1 MSKNIVAIILAR
13 GGSKGIKNK
22 NIMKIKN
29 KPLIYWSIKSCLQSR
44 KIDSVWVSS
53 DNNKILSLS
62 KSFGANIIKR
72 PKQISKDNSKSEKA
86 WLHAIKYLSS
96 RSMNFDTVIG
106 VQPTSPVRPKKVFDS
121 ALKQFYK
128 EKLDSLFT
136 GQKISDFFVWT
147 KKNKKFSA
155 NYNFKNRP
163 MRQMIKQK
171 FLENGSFYIFNSK
184 KFLKSKCRLFGKIGC
199 FVMDKI
205 YSFQI
210 DNLEDVRLIQK
221 FTNYIR

>member
-1 MSKNIVAIILAR
+1 MKNVAIILAR

-22 NIMKIKN
+22 NIMRIKN
-29 KPLIYWSIKSCLQSR
+29 KPLIYWSIKSCLQST

-53 DNNKILSLS
+53 DNHKILSLS

-72 PKQISKDNSKSEKA
+72 PKQISRDNSKSEKA

-128 EKLDSLFT
+128 KRLDSLFT
-136 GQKISDFFVWT
+136 AQKISDYFIWT
-147 KKNKKFSA
+147 KKNNKYSK
-155 NYNFKNRP
+155 NYNFRNRP
-163 MRQMIKQK
+163 MRQKITEK

-184 KFLKSKCRLFGKIGC
+184 KFLKTKCRLFGKIGC

-205 YSFQI
+205 HSFQI
-210 DNLEDVRLIQK
+210 DDFEDVKLIK
-221 FTNYIR
+221 KLIIYI